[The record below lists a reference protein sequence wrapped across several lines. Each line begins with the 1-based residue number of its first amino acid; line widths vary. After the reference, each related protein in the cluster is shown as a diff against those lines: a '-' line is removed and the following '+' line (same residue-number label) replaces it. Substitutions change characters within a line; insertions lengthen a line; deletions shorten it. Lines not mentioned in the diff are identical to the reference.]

1 MQQSLVIIFCCVL
14 GLKELTFIELSN
26 NSRSLARGDEVAES
40 ISLPTPPL
48 KLGNISETTAFVSLI
63 VTLIMLDLHR
73 HSFDYKLCTCRLVA
87 MV

>member
-1 MQQSLVIIFCCVL
+1 ML
-14 GLKELTFIELSN
+14 GLKELTFIELSS
-26 NSRSLARGDEVAES
+26 NSRSLARGDDVAES
-40 ISLPTPPL
+40 ISLPALPL

-63 VTLIMLDLHR
+63 PYFNYTIDLHQ